1 VPLTPIT
8 DEEFLAVMVKE
19 DRLKSVMLTIKE
31 IDKDHNGYVTASELD
46 DIVKLYYRNE
56 LASRDILPILN
67 RFGSLQNRILIDYK
81 NFKNWVRQAQLKSEM
96 EKEGIK
102 SQSDKRSTS
111 PAEIKK
117 SNNALKEKIVELQN
131 KVNGIKK
138 TEKNLEKKLSD
149 YEDYQKSKY
158 SQMASQLR
166 SRQRAKSCL
175 GSRSNLA
182 QSNAPSEINVD
193 ELR

>member
-1 VPLTPIT
+1 MPLTPIT

>member
-1 VPLTPIT
+1 
-8 DEEFLAVMVKE
+8 M
-19 DRLKSVMLTIKE
+19 
-31 IDKDHNGYVTASELD
+31 
-46 DIVKLYYRNE
+46 
-56 LASRDILPILN
+56 
-67 RFGSLQNRILIDYK
+67 
-81 NFKNWVRQAQLKSEM
+81 RQAQLKSEM

-182 QSNAPSEINVD
+182 QSKAPSEINVD